1 MPTLSPPDWADGHVL
16 IDVEVGKTT
25 TVDASVPQGVEVLV
39 VQGKDGTGVNL
50 RGAVPTYVDLPDDL
64 GPLDAGASY
73 VVQGNGKLYVWSGTA
88 WPTEENGAD
97 FRGMQGDPGRG
108 IDDVFVVGTSLVF
121 SMSDNTSDD
130 VPVPAIQQAT
140 DAAAA
145 ASGSATAADTW
156 RQAAQAAAG
165 QAGGYATQSGASRD
179 ESKTARDQSVA
190 ARNDS
195 QAARTDA
202 VNSAAAARVSE
213 TNAGISE
220 DNAAASNLQAGAA
233 ATRSE
238 NAETGAIDARDD
250 AIDAATQSQGF
261 ASVAGVARD
270 QSVTAAEQADAHA
283 QAAAASAEEAAD
295 VVAAGVPDAT
305 DTTKGGIRL
314 PGAEPGELGGTWDHP
329 TVTGWD
335 QKADLVNV
343 NGKMVVPTSQIPAR
357 ATHEKWV
364 VANTAERLALTPEQV
379 QPGDGAVQLG
389 NPGRGTYFLQG
400 EDPSLES
407 SWQLDVSPTD
417 AVTSVN
423 GYNGPVVLG
432 KGDVGLGNVDNTAD
446 VDKPVSGPQSDALA
460 TKLSKRTGANQVYT
474 NGADGNPSG
483 QNYTSSPANYTLP
496 FRNGAGTFGVGAPTD
511 PAHPATKDYTDTGLA
526 GKSNV
531 GHAHDAAAI
540 ATGTIDAA
548 RLPVGTSGT
557 QVAAG
562 NDSRIVNAVPKTR
575 TVSAGA
581 GLDGGGDLS
590 TNRTLSVKYGDTAG
604 TAAQGDDPRLA
615 DARTP
620 TNDSVSTAKIQD
632 GAVTLA
638 KLATAVSVSI
648 QQMIDDSVLAAQLV
662 AVNAKTGAY
671 TLVAT
676 DANKA
681 VEVTSAS
688 AVNVTIPT
696 DASVNFPIGM
706 VIEVDQIGAG
716 KVSIVGAS
724 GVTVQSAVTTPTTR
738 AQFSALVLRK
748 RAANLWLVTGD
759 LA

>member
-1 MPTLSPPDWADGHVL
+1 MSTPLVPDWTDSDIEIEVPDNQVQV
-16 IDVEVGKTT
+16 IDAPAVE
-25 TVDASVPQGVEVLV
+25 DVEVLV
-39 VQGKDGTGVNL
+39 IQGRDGQGL
-50 RGAVPTYVDLPDDL
+50 QPDAAVDTYADLPDDL
-64 GPLDAGASY
+64 GPNDSGR
-73 VVQGNGKLYVWSGTA
+73 VVYVWSDKLIYIWSGTD
-88 WPTEENGAD
+88 WPAEGAGKD
-97 FRGMQGDPGRG
+97 IRGMQGDPGRG

-130 VPVPAIQQAT
+130 VPVPAIQQAV
-140 DAAAA
+140 DSAAA
-145 ASGSATAADTW
+145 ASGSATAADTA
-156 RQAAQAAAG
+156 RLAAEAAASTAGTAASTATTERTAAQTARTAAEAARDTATNRATAASNSADAAA
-165 QAGGYATQSGASRD
+165 T
-179 ESKTARDQSVA
+179 
-190 ARNDS
+190 
-195 QAARTDA
+195 
-202 VNSAAAARVSE
+202 SE
-213 TNAGISE
+213 ANAETSE
-220 DNAAASNLQAGAA
+220 DNAATSAAAA
-233 ATRSE
+233 ATSAGQAANR
-238 NAETGAIDARDD
+238 ATDADTAR
-250 AIDAATQSQGF
+250 AA
-261 ASVAGVARD
+261 AVVARD
-270 QSVTAAEQADAHA
+270 AAAGSATAAATSAGSAQTSADDAGTSA
-283 QAAAASAEEAAD
+283 AAAAASAEEAAD

-357 ATHEKWV
+357 ASHEKWV
-364 VANTAERLALTPEQV
+364 VANTAERLALTTEQV

-432 KGDVGLGNVDNTAD
+432 KGDVGLDRVDNTAD
-446 VDKPVSGPQSDALA
+446 VDKPVSGPQADALA
-460 TKLSKRTGANQVYT
+460 GKLSKRTGANQVYT

-483 QNYTSSPANYTLP
+483 QNFTSAPTNFTIP
-496 FRNGAGTFGVGAPTD
+496 IRNGAGQFLVGTPTD
-511 PAHPATKDYTDTGLA
+511 PSHPATKGYTDTGLE

-548 RLPVGTSGT
+548 RLPVGTGSA

-562 NDSRIVNAVPKTR
+562 NDSRIVNAVPNTR
-575 TVSAGA
+575 TVTAGT
-581 GLDGGGDLS
+581 GLSGGGTLDV
-590 TNRTLSVKYGDTAG
+590 NRTLSVLYGNTAN
-604 TAAQGDDPRLA
+604 TAAQGNDARLS
-615 DARTP
+615 DTRTP
-620 TNDSVSTAKIQD
+620 TDNTVSTAKIQD

-648 QQMIDDSVLAAQLV
+648 QQMIDASVLAAQLV
-662 AVNAKTGAY
+662 TINAQTGAY

-681 VEVTSAS
+681 VEVTAAS
-688 AVNVTIPT
+688 AVNITIPT
-696 DASVNFPIGM
+696 DAVNFPIGT
-706 VIEVDQIGAG
+706 VIEVGQIGTG

-724 GVTVQSAVTTPTTR
+724 GVTVQSAVPTPTTR